1 MHGLC
6 AMAKYETS
14 GVLFAQACLHYDTAS
29 SRGARDATADITN
42 SITNTV
48 EFRTKTIISILAVRI
63 D

>member
-1 MHGLC
+1 MIP
-6 AMAKYETS
+6 
-14 GVLFAQACLHYDTAS
+14 AS